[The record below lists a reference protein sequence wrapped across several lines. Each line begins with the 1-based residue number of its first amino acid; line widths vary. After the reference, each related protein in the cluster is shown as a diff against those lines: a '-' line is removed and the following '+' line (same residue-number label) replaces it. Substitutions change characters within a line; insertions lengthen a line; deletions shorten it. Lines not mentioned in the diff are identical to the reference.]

1 VAKKSPLT
9 VDQVQAKKDKAV
21 QFLRDVVHD
30 DDKADDYEAM
40 DLFDYAD
47 HKGITIA
54 NQGEMKM
61 PSGNGDP
68 RTKAELLGEIDQLEQ
83 QNQDLA
89 DALAAIA
96 DIASPDD
103 GDDNDDDDQD

>member
-1 VAKKSPLT
+1 MAKKSPLT

-68 RTKAELLGEIDQLEQ
+68 RTKTELLDTIDELTQD
-83 QNQDLA
+83 NQDLQA
-89 DALAAIA
+89 ALDAIS
-96 DIASPDD
+96 DIVSPDD
-103 GDDNDDDDQD
+103 GDDNDDDRD